1 MKRNI
6 VITGGAG
13 FIGSHVVRL
22 FVNKY
27 PEYNIINLDKLTYA
41 GNLANLKDIED
52 KPNYKF
58 VKMDICDF
66 EAFYKLMQDEKV
78 DGIIH
83 LAAESHVDRS
93 IKDPFTFAQTNVMG
107 TLALLQAA
115 KLYWESQP
123 TPYYIKHTISE
134 DVSSEGV
141 VFGGK
146 YEIVPCRFY
155 HISTD
160 EVYGALTMN
169 HPEGIEPPFKTV
181 ASSEGHK
188 AYGDDFFYETTK
200 YNPHS
205 PYSASKASSDHFV
218 RAYHDT
224 YGMPTIV
231 TNCSNNY
238 GPYQFPEKLIP
249 LFINNIRNRKPL
261 PVYGKGENV
270 RDWLFVED
278 HARAID
284 VIFHEGKIAET
295 YNIGGFN
302 EWKNIDIIKTIIK
315 VVDLILGRVVL
326 SPEQSALTIK
336 ELIAH
341 SSLPEASYPDMNLIT
356 YVTDRLGHDARYA
369 IDSAKLQK
377 ELGWEPSLQFEEGIE
392 RTVRWYL
399 DNEEWL
405 ENITSGDYQAYY
417 DKMYANR

>member
-27 PEYNIINLDKLTYA
+27 PEYKIINLDKLTYA

-66 EAFYKLMQDEKV
+66 DAFYQLMQDEHI

-93 IKDPFTFAQTNVMG
+93 IKDPFTFARTNVMG
-107 TLALLQAA
+107 TLSLLQAA
-115 KLYWESQP
+115 KLYWESLP
-123 TPYYIKHTISE
+123 TPYMFSPSNGE
-134 DVSSEGV
+134 LERVL
-141 VFGGK
+141 
-146 YEIVPCRFY
+146 FY

-160 EVYGALTMN
+160 EVYGALEMT
-169 HPEGIEPPFKTV
+169 HPEGLKSPFIT
-181 ASSEGHK
+181 K
-188 AYGDDFFYETTK
+188 ATSHSPLRGDGGVSYGEDFFVETTK

-218 RAYHDT
+218 RAFHDT

-249 LFINNIRNRKPL
+249 LFINNIRHRKPL

-284 VIFHEGKIAET
+284 LIFHNGKVAET

-302 EWKNIDIIKTIIK
+302 EWKNIDIIK
-315 VVDLILGRVVL
+315 VVINTVDRLLGR
-326 SPEQSALTIK
+326 K
-336 ELIAH
+336 EGEDL
-341 SSLPEASYPDMNLIT
+341 NLIT

-369 IDSAKLQK
+369 IDSRKLQA
-377 ELGWEPSLQFEEGIE
+377 EIGWEPSLQFEEGIE
-392 RTVRWYL
+392 KTVRWYL
-399 DNEEWL
+399 ENEAWMD
-405 ENITSGDYQAYY
+405 NITSGEYEKYY
-417 DKMYANR
+417 ESMYGKR

>member
-41 GNLANLKDIED
+41 GNLANLTDIEN

-66 EAFYKLMQDEKV
+66 DAFYKLMQDEHI

-93 IKDPFTFAQTNVMG
+93 IKDPFTFARTNVMG
-107 TLALLQAA
+107 TLSLLQAA
-115 KLYWESQP
+115 KLYWESLP
-123 TPYYIKHTISE
+123 E
-134 DVSSEGV
+134 
-141 VFGGK
+141 K
-146 YEIVPCRFY
+146 YEDKRFY

-160 EVYGALTMN
+160 EVYGALEMT
-169 HPEGIEPPFKTV
+169 HPEGIPAPFSTK
-181 ASSEGHK
+181 ASSEAQHE
-188 AYGDDFFYETTK
+188 AYGEDFFVETTK

-218 RAYHDT
+218 RAFHDT
-224 YGMPTIV
+224 YSMPTIV

-249 LFINNIRNRKPL
+249 LFINNIRHRKPL

-284 VIFHEGKIAET
+284 LIFHKGKVAET

-302 EWKNIDIIKTIIK
+302 EWKNIDIIK
-315 VVDLILGRVVL
+315 VVIATVDKLLGRAVL
-326 SPEQSALTIK
+326 SDEQRAMSITQ
-336 ELIAH
+336 LIAQ
-341 SSLPEASYPDMNLIT
+341 SSQLTALFPDMDLIT

-369 IDSAKLQK
+369 IDSRKLQA

-392 RTVRWYL
+392 KTVKWYL

-405 ENITSGDYQAYY
+405 NNIGRIRKVLRKHVFQPIKAIIQILLSQKTCFISCF
-417 DKMYANR
+417 R

>member
-1 MKRNI
+1 MCKRTI
-6 VITGGAG
+6 LITGGAG
-13 FIGSHVVRL
+13 FIGNHVVRL

-27 PEYNIINLDKLTYA
+27 PEYKIINLDKLTYA

-66 EAFYKLMQDEKV
+66 EAFYQLMQDEQV

-93 IKDPFTFAQTNVMG
+93 IKDPFTFAKTNVMG
-107 TLALLQAA
+107 TLSLLQAA

-123 TPYYIKHTISE
+123 IPYQIAH
-134 DVSSEGV
+134 SSQLTAQ
-141 VFGGK
+141 
-146 YEIVPCRFY
+146 CRFY

-160 EVYGALTMN
+160 EVYGALAMN
-169 HPEGIEPPFKTV
+169 HPEGIPAPHQTK
-181 ASSEGHK
+181 ASAHRSQLTAQGTI
-188 AYGDDFFYETTK
+188 AYGDEFFYETTK

-205 PYSASKASSDHFV
+205 PYSAAKASSDHFV

-249 LFINNIRNRKPL
+249 LFINNIRHRKPL

-270 RDWLFVED
+270 RDWLYVED

-284 VIFHEGKIAET
+284 LIFHNGKIAET

-302 EWKNIDIIKTIIK
+302 EWKNIDLIKVMIKT
-315 VVDLILGRVVL
+315 VDIVLGRVAL
-326 SPEQSALTIK
+326 SDEQRAMSIQQLT
-336 ELIAH
+336 AQG
-341 SSLPEASYPDMNLIT
+341 SLPDSAFPDLDLIT
-356 YVTDRLGHDARYA
+356 FVTDRLGHDARYA
-369 IDSAKLQK
+369 IDSTKLQK

-392 RTVRWYL
+392 KTVRWYL
-399 DNEEWL
+399 DNQEWMD
-405 ENITSGDYQAYY
+405 NVTSGDYQKYY
-417 DKMYANR
+417 EEMYNNRS

>member
-1 MKRNI
+1 MSKRNI

-13 FIGSHVVRL
+13 FIGNHVVRL

-66 EAFYKLMQDEKV
+66 ENFYQLMQDEKV

-93 IKDPFTFAQTNVMG
+93 IKDPFTFAKTNVMG
-107 TLALLQAA
+107 TLSLLQAA

-123 TPYYIKHTISE
+123 EPYKIAYPRSV
-134 DVSSEGV
+134 DCCPLSVD
-141 VFGGK
+141 
-146 YEIVPCRFY
+146 CRFY

-160 EVYGALTMN
+160 EVYGALAMN
-169 HPEGIEPPFKTV
+169 HPEGIKPPFKTV

-188 AYGDDFFYETTK
+188 AYGDEFFYETTK

-249 LFINNIRNRKPL
+249 LFINNIRHRKPL

-270 RDWLFVED
+270 RDWLYVED

-284 VIFHEGKIAET
+284 LIFHEGKIAET

-302 EWKNIDIIKTIIK
+302 EWKNIDLIKVMIKT
-315 VVDLILGRVVL
+315 VDRILGN
-326 SPEQSALTIK
+326 PEG
-336 ELIAH
+336 H
-341 SSLPEASYPDMNLIT
+341 SLDLIT

-369 IDSAKLQK
+369 IDSTKLQK

-392 RTVRWYL
+392 KTVRWYL
-399 DNEEWL
+399 DNQEWMD
-405 ENITSGDYQAYY
+405 NITSGEYEKYY
-417 DKMYANR
+417 EEMYKGR